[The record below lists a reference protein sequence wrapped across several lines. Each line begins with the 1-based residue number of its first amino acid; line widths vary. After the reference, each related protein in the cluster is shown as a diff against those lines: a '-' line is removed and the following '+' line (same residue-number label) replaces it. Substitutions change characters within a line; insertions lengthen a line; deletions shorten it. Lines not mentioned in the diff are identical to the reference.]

1 MSETALPPATG
12 GARAACGA
20 GAARAA
26 EREPSGGRLPPST
39 TARSLNAD
47 VLRMLERPGPL
58 WVAALALDLLVL
70 VIGGLALRNEIVL
83 GLGVGGWTRPAMWA
97 SYITNF
103 VFWVGIA
110 HCGTLVSAILFLFRS
125 HFRRA
130 VYRTAEAMTVF
141 GVLTAGLFPLIHT
154 GRPWFGYWL
163 VPYPNQR
170 GFWPNFRSPLEWD
183 VFAVTTYLTLSAVF
197 FFVGLIPDVAAARD
211 RARGR
216 VARTLYG
223 ALSFG
228 WTGSNT
234 QWKHFYGAYLYFAA
248 LCTPLV
254 LSVHSVV
261 SWDFAMAQ
269 VPGWHS
275 TIFAPYFVA
284 GAIFSGVA
292 LVINLFI
299 VIRKAFHVEHLVTID
314 HLEKLAK
321 LVLLTST
328 IVGYSYLTEFFMAW
342 FGPSNAERAVFLNR
356 VTGHWAWAAWT
367 MYACN
372 LFVPLLLWFK
382 RVRRNMAALFV
393 VALLVNVGMW
403 FERFVIIVQS
413 LSRSFEPYA
422 WNVSYHISMTE
433 IAVTAGAFAWF
444 FMYFLVFVKVLPAI
458 PIAELKETLPVPK
471 REAA

>member
-1 MSETALPPATG
+1 MSDATLPPAAG
-12 GARAACGA
+12 GARAGRGPAVAREA
-20 GAARAA
+20 GRA
-26 EREPSGGRLPPST
+26 EFSEQLPRT
-39 TARSLNAD
+39 MTAQALNAD

-58 WVAALALDLLVL
+58 WTAVFVLDLLVL
-70 VIGGLALRNEIVL
+70 VIGGLALRNEIML
-83 GLGVGGWTRPAMWA
+83 GLGVGGWDRPVMWA

-163 VPYPNQR
+163 FPYPNQR

-183 VFAVTTYLTLSAVF
+183 VFAVSTYLTLSTLF
-197 FFVGLIPDVAAARD
+197 FCVGLIPDIAVARD

-216 VARTLYG
+216 VAKTVYG
-223 ALSFG
+223 VLSCG

-234 QWKHFYGAYLYFAA
+234 QWKHFYGAYLFFAA

-269 VPGWHS
+269 APGWHS

-299 VIRKAFHVEHLVTID
+299 VMRKAFHVEHLVTID
-314 HLEKLAK
+314 HMEKLAK

-342 FGPSNAERAVFLNR
+342 FGPSNAERAVFLDR
-356 VTGHWAWAAWT
+356 VFGHFAWCAWT
-367 MYACN
+367 MYVCN
-372 LFVPLLLWFK
+372 VFIPLLLWFK
-382 RVRRNMAALFV
+382 PVRRNMAALFV
-393 VALLVNVGMW
+393 IALCVNVGMW
-403 FERFVIIVQS
+403 FERFVIISQS
-413 LSRSFEPYA
+413 LAHSFAPGTWDVNYRL
-422 WNVSYHISMTE
+422 SMTE

-458 PIAELKETLPVPK
+458 PIAELKETLRVPK
-471 REAA
+471 RGAA